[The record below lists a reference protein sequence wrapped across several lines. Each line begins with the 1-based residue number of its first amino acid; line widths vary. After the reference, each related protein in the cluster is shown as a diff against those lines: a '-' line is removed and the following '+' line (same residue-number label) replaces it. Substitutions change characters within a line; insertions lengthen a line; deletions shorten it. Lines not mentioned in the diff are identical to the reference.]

1 MTLPKEILDEIIAQ
15 LKKGKV
21 VITGLLT
28 LRVKTMQ
35 ARKVGNFD
43 GGTKTIPE
51 HKYISAKV
59 SRTLRDKI

>member
-1 MTLPKEILDEIIAQ
+1 MNLPKKTFDEIIAQ

-35 ARKVGNFD
+35 ARKVGGFD
-43 GGTKTIPE
+43 GKTKVIPE

-59 SRTLRDKI
+59 SKYLKGKV